1 MSSANIKQRKGPSGP
16 LNEEA
21 TLGPAGGDLD
31 GAYPDPQVVAVTEEA
46 GTGDRLPIGNIDEGT
61 FLKRQG
67 NEIVGVS
74 NPGATPTG
82 PAGGDLGGTYPDPE
96 VVAIEETSGPT
107 RLAIDGIGDGEV
119 LVRSGATVEGIS
131 PAFLPGGTLIGDVN
145 GPAGSNEV
153 NAITETSGPTSLT
166 IQSIADG
173 QVLVRAGL
181 NLQGVDPASLPSG
194 TLSGDANGPAGSNQ
208 VTSSTWNSVALS
220 HGAVADGEL
229 VIRSGGN
236 LVGIAPA
243 SIPGGTLSGDANGPA
258 GSNQV
263 TSSTW
268 NSVALSHGTVADG
281 ELVIRS
287 GGNLVGIAPGSLPV
301 GSLSGD
307 VNGPAGSNEV
317 NALTEASGPTSLTI
331 GAIPDGSVAQRQ
343 GATFNGITPGTTGYV
358 LTQTAGGPNWEP
370 SAGIP
375 GSGAFRENFPYCL
388 IQTNWNVGS
397 NNSLYASP
405 IFAGFTASVST
416 IRVVITQT
424 QTPATI
430 RAGVYV
436 LDLTSG
442 VQYDLV
448 SESAEV
454 NIVGTGAYDVPLG
467 SPALLEAGKVYYACV
482 RITSQGNWLVGN
494 TGNWT
499 GGVFANTPQQN
510 WRRDGVVSG
519 ALPDPILNAQTQSG
533 FAPWFGLIS

>member
-181 NLQGVDPASLPSG
+181 NLQGVDPASLPS
-194 TLSGDANGPAGSNQ
+194 
-208 VTSSTWNSVALS
+208 
-220 HGAVADGEL
+220 
-229 VIRSGGN
+229 
-236 LVGIAPA
+236 
-243 SIPGGTLSGDANGPA
+243 GTLSGDANGPA